1 MLKSKVLMTYFTF
14 VLLRPWSNVREQFQR
29 KEGHSIDFHA
39 ILNQK
44 PLESAWFID
53 PTRRLVYVMYVYIA
67 HIHTRIMYIVYMLY
81 LHRSFFYQVVSL
93 LFANSRNDK
102 RCMYRKFEVRPLGHL
117 ENKGIYPQY
126 SKH

>member
-1 MLKSKVLMTYFTF
+1 MGHLVILFFSFVFALEYLMRASSRLYQPLFIQDTTSFTCLIPYH
-14 VLLRPWSNVREQFQR
+14 VYMN
-29 KEGHSIDFHA
+29 
-39 ILNQK
+39 
-44 PLESAWFID
+44 
-53 PTRRLVYVMYVYIA
+53 VYVMYIL
-67 HIHTRIMYIVYMLY
+67 HIYLHVLCILYMLY